1 MTIQHTSIKTPAA
14 PVIPVMQVSVKA
26 SLFDALPDG
35 AFVRQSQL
43 VSSAYHPGTPVL
55 LPFSAPTL
63 WRMVKKGTFPQ
74 PIRLS
79 ARLTCWRVGQIRAWL
94 ASHAS
99 K

>member
-1 MTIQHTSIKTPAA
+1 MKSQHISIKTPAA
-14 PVIPVMQVSVKA
+14 PVILARQASVQA
-26 SLFDALPDG
+26 SLFDALSDG
-35 AFVRQSQL
+35 ALVRQSQL
-43 VSSAYHPGTPVL
+43 VSSGYHPGTPVL

-94 ASHAS
+94 ASQTS